1 VDFGE
6 LSRSF
11 NHIWKKTSAAG
22 RCQEITV
29 WKVSSSSLGRSQVA
43 APLRSADTPWS
54 TLGGDTRSFAKVLR
68 SNPITQSGTKAWRVV
83 MHMGHRGTQEGVDLG
98 EDEEDSGEMM
108 SSNRSPSFRGEG
120 EIEEIAFML
129 GEIQIHSGG
138 KGTIAVR

>member
-1 VDFGE
+1 
-6 LSRSF
+6 
-11 NHIWKKTSAAG
+11 
-22 RCQEITV
+22 
-29 WKVSSSSLGRSQVA
+29 
-43 APLRSADTPWS
+43 
-54 TLGGDTRSFAKVLR
+54 
-68 SNPITQSGTKAWRVV
+68 
-83 MHMGHRGTQEGVDLG
+83 MGHRGTQEGVDLG